1 MDLNTNNLLLENKK
15 AKFNYFIEEKISCGI
30 VLKGTEVKSIKA
42 KKLSF
47 NNSFASIKKEEL
59 WLENLHVSKYK
70 EGNIFNHDE
79 LRPRKLLIKKRELQ
93 RLKKFKEKEGYT
105 LIPISF
111 YLKKSIIKVEV
122 GICKGKKLY
131 DKREILKQKSIKK
144 DLSREIKYK

>member
-1 MDLNTNNLLLENKK
+1 MNTNNLLLENKK

-144 DLSREIKYK
+144 DRSIY

>member
-1 MDLNTNNLLLENKK
+1 MNTSTLLLENKK
-15 AKFNYFIEEKISCGI
+15 AKFNYFIEEEISCGI

-79 LRPRKLLIKKRELQ
+79 LRPRKLLIKKQELQ

-144 DLSREIKYK
+144 ELSREIKYK

>member
-1 MDLNTNNLLLENKK
+1 MNTNTLLLENKK

-30 VLKGTEVKSIKA
+30 VLKGTEVKSVKA

-59 WLENLHVSKYK
+59 WLENLHISKYK

-79 LRPRKLLIKKRELQ
+79 LRPRKLLIKKKELQ

-122 GICKGKKLY
+122 GICKGKKMH
-131 DKREILKQKSIKK
+131 DKRETLKQKSIKK

>member
-1 MDLNTNNLLLENKK
+1 MNTNNLLLENKK

-144 DLSREIKYK
+144 DRS

>member
-1 MDLNTNNLLLENKK
+1 MNINTLLLENKK

-79 LRPRKLLIKKRELQ
+79 LRPRKLLIKKQELQ

>member
-1 MDLNTNNLLLENKK
+1 MKTNNLFLENKK

-30 VLKGTEVKSIKA
+30 VLQGTEVKSIKA

-79 LRPRKLLIKKRELQ
+79 LRPRKLLIKKQELQ

-111 YLKKSIIKVEV
+111 YLKKSIIKVEI
-122 GICKGKKLY
+122 GICKGKKLH

-144 DLSREIKYK
+144 ELSREIKYK

>member
-1 MDLNTNNLLLENKK
+1 MNTNNLLLENKK

-79 LRPRKLLIKKRELQ
+79 LSPRKLLIKKQELQ

>member
-1 MDLNTNNLLLENKK
+1 MNTNTLLLENKK

-79 LRPRKLLIKKRELQ
+79 LRPRKLLIKKKEIQ

>member
-1 MDLNTNNLLLENKK
+1 MNTNNLLLENKK

-131 DKREILKQKSIKK
+131 DKREIIKQKSIKK

>member
-1 MDLNTNNLLLENKK
+1 MNTNTLILENKK

-30 VLKGTEVKSIKA
+30 VLQGTEVKSIKA

-122 GICKGKKLY
+122 GICRGKKLY

-144 DLSREIKYK
+144 DISREIKYK

>member
-1 MDLNTNNLLLENKK
+1 MNTNTLLLENKK

-30 VLKGTEVKSIKA
+30 VLKGTEVKSIKE

-79 LRPRKLLIKKRELQ
+79 LRPRKLLIKKQELQ

>member
-1 MDLNTNNLLLENKK
+1 MNTNTLLLENKK

-79 LRPRKLLIKKRELQ
+79 LRPRKLLIKKKELQ

-131 DKREILKQKSIKK
+131 DKREILKQKSTKK
-144 DLSREIKYK
+144 DLNREIKYK

>member
-1 MDLNTNNLLLENKK
+1 MNTNTLLLENKK

-42 KKLSF
+42 KKMSF

-79 LRPRKLLIKKRELQ
+79 LRPRKLLIKKKELQ

-111 YLKKSIIKVEV
+111 YLKKSIIKLEV

>member
-1 MDLNTNNLLLENKK
+1 MKTSTLLLENKK

-79 LRPRKLLIKKRELQ
+79 LRPRKLLIKKKELQ

-144 DLSREIKYK
+144 DLNREIKYK

>member
-1 MDLNTNNLLLENKK
+1 MDTNTLFLENKK
-15 AKFNYFIEEKISCGI
+15 AKFNYFIEDKISCGI

-79 LRPRKLLIKKRELQ
+79 LRPRKLLIKKKELQ
-93 RLKKFKEKEGYT
+93 RLKKFREKEGYT

>member
-1 MDLNTNNLLLENKK
+1 MKTNNLFLENKK
-15 AKFNYFIEEKISCGI
+15 AKFNYFIEDKISCGI
-30 VLKGTEVKSIKA
+30 VLQGTEVKSIKS

-79 LRPRKLLIKKRELQ
+79 LRPRKLLIRKQELQ

-111 YLKKSIIKVEV
+111 YLKKSIIKVEI
-122 GICKGKKLY
+122 GICKGKKLH

-144 DLSREIKYK
+144 ELRREIKYK

>member
-1 MDLNTNNLLLENKK
+1 MKTNTLFLENKK

-79 LRPRKLLIKKRELQ
+79 LRPRKLLIKKQELQ

-111 YLKKSIIKVEV
+111 YLKKSIIKVEI
-122 GICKGKKLY
+122 GICKGKKLH

-144 DLSREIKYK
+144 ELSREVKYK

>member
-1 MDLNTNNLLLENKK
+1 MNTNTLLLENKK

-42 KKLSF
+42 KKMSF

-79 LRPRKLLIKKRELQ
+79 LRSRKLLIKKKELQ

-111 YLKKSIIKVEV
+111 YLKKSIIKLEV

>member
-1 MDLNTNNLLLENKK
+1 MNTNTLLIENKK

-47 NNSFASIKKEEL
+47 NNSFAIIKKEEL

-79 LRPRKLLIKKRELQ
+79 LRPRKLLIKKKELQ

-105 LIPISF
+105 LIPIGF

>member
-1 MDLNTNNLLLENKK
+1 MNTNTLLLENKK

-42 KKLSF
+42 KKMSF

-79 LRPRKLLIKKRELQ
+79 LRPRKLLIKKNELQ

>member
-1 MDLNTNNLLLENKK
+1 MNTNTLLLENKK

-42 KKLSF
+42 KKISF

-105 LIPISF
+105 LIPIGF

-144 DLSREIKYK
+144 DLSREIKYN

>member
-1 MDLNTNNLLLENKK
+1 MNTNNLLLENKK

-93 RLKKFKEKEGYT
+93 RLKN
-105 LIPISF
+105 
-111 YLKKSIIKVEV
+111 LKKR
-122 GICKGKKLY
+122 GIY
-131 DKREILKQKSIKK
+131 FNS
-144 DLSREIKYK
+144 Y

>member
-1 MDLNTNNLLLENKK
+1 MNTNNLLLENKK

-47 NNSFASIKKEEL
+47 NNSFTSIKKEEL

>member
-1 MDLNTNNLLLENKK
+1 MNTNTLLLENKK

-42 KKLSF
+42 KKMSF

-79 LRPRKLLIKKRELQ
+79 LRPKKLLIKKKELQ

>member
-1 MDLNTNNLLLENKK
+1 MNTNTLLIENKK

-42 KKLSF
+42 KKISF
-47 NNSFASIKKEEL
+47 TNSFASIKKEEL

-79 LRPRKLLIKKRELQ
+79 LRSRKLLIKKQELQ

>member
-1 MDLNTNNLLLENKK
+1 MNTNTLLLENKK

-79 LRPRKLLIKKRELQ
+79 LRPRKLLIKKQELQ
-93 RLKKFKEKEGYT
+93 RLKKFREKEGYT

-131 DKREILKQKSIKK
+131 DKREVLKQKSIKK

>member
-1 MDLNTNNLLLENKK
+1 MNTNTLLLENKK

-59 WLENLHVSKYK
+59 WLENLHISKYK

-79 LRPRKLLIKKRELQ
+79 LRPRKLLIKKKELQ

>member
-1 MDLNTNNLLLENKK
+1 MNTNTLLLENKK
-15 AKFNYFIEEKISCGI
+15 ARFNYFIEEKISCGI

-79 LRPRKLLIKKRELQ
+79 LRPRKLLIKKQELQ
-93 RLKKFKEKEGYT
+93 RLKKFREKEGYT

-131 DKREILKQKSIKK
+131 DKREVLKQKSIKK